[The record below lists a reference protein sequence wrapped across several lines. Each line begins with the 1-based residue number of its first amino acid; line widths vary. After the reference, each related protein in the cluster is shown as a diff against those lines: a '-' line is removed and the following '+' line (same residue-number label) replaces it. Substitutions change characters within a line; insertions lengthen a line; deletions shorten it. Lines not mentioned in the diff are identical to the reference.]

1 MPSDWCKLLITIGE
15 NRSPERVQSRKPKP
29 GSRVPINLNAD
40 MLMREIVD
48 AGNDAGEYVSIQMNI
63 EPSAMIKRRLRK
75 GFSTSNMQDYRMIV
89 ASSRLIS
96 EKIDKLLD
104 EDGLPLILRLSDLH
118 RRVRHHLGDV
128 AQRERQ
134 HLPCPSCGKTTLVKE
149 VQDQRGRMST
159 GGVETPEVI
168 RCLSCDGGPNR
179 DGTWTETEYQW
190 LSTMVLSER
199 EEHDVLKWLLAEAQ
213 WRLSKLDQLA
223 NSLEETTN
231 PTDGRAYKAIATIMR
246 DYLPPKETS

>member
-15 NRSPERVQSRKPKP
+15 NRAPERVESRKPKP

-40 MLMREIVD
+40 ALMREIVD
-48 AGNDAGEYVSIQMNI
+48 AGNEAAEYVAVQMNVQQ
-63 EPSAMIKRRLRK
+63 SALVKRYLKR
-75 GFSTSNMQDYRMIV
+75 GWSTSNMQEYRMVV
-89 ASSRLIS
+89 ASSRLVGES
-96 EKIDKLLD
+96 IDKILD
-104 EDGLPLILRLSDLH
+104 EGGLPLILRVSELH

-134 HLPCPSCGKTTLVKE
+134 HLPCPSCGRATLIKE
-149 VQDQRGRMST
+149 VQDLRGRQSAD
-159 GGVETPEVI
+159 GVETPEVI

-179 DGTWTETEYQW
+179 DGTWTETEYKW

-213 WRLSKLDQLA
+213 WRLDKLAQMADV
-223 NSLEETTN
+223 LEPE
-231 PTDGRAYKAIATIMR
+231 YIFIATAMR
-246 DYLPPKETS
+246 DYLPPKETT